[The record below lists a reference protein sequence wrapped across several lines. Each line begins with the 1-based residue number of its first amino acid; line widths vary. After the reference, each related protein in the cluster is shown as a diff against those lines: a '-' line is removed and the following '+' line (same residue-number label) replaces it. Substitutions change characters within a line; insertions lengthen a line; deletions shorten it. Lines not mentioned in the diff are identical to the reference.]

1 MRQVIAMKV
10 IYRILELYSLVI
22 NLMIFIPVMYV
33 CNPVC
38 RFKLTWLFNSNNKKQ
53 NACFPGQQVITFYQL
68 SECSEL
74 NVESG
79 DVDIDID
86 IKQESEESRADDRT
100 HVDEFNDNA
109 GNYTCIEEYGEM

>member
-1 MRQVIAMKV
+1 
-10 IYRILELYSLVI
+10 
-22 NLMIFIPVMYV
+22 
-33 CNPVC
+33 
-38 RFKLTWLFNSNNKKQ
+38 
-53 NACFPGQQVITFYQL
+53 L

-79 DVDIDID
+79 DVAINIE
-86 IKQESEESRADDRT
+86 IKQESEESRADVRT